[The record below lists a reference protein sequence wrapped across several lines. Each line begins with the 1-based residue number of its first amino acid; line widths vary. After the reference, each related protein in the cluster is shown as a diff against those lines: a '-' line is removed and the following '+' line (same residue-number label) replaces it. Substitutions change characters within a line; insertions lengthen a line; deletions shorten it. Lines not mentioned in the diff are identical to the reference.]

1 MNLIVRSALVL
12 SLAIAAIPAHASPLY
27 SSISLN
33 WSFSPDLALTSTTA
47 PFISHDDTTL
57 AVAPVITHSDD
68 YSTFEMNL
76 ATDST
81 GGSLSILQTGVP
93 GPESQ
98 SFVQLLQELHTNG
111 VAGQI
116 TFQYDIVAYADASL
130 NLPGKVLSSPYL
142 SLAVLNATTTLNTPL
157 ERGYSQPG
165 YVETWADAP
174 FDGEYEEH
182 AGVFTF
188 NLPAFNT
195 DGTDKFVL
203 HANTEIE
210 LWAAPV
216 PEPETWALMGLGLA
230 GIVTRAR
237 VKSKKDA

>member
-165 YVETWADAP
+165 YVETWQMRPLTAS
-174 FDGEYEEH
+174 
-182 AGVFTF
+182 TR
-188 NLPAFNT
+188 N
-195 DGTDKFVL
+195 
-203 HANTEIE
+203 
-210 LWAAPV
+210 
-216 PEPETWALMGLGLA
+216 
-230 GIVTRAR
+230 TRACSR
-237 VKSKKDA
+237 LTCPLSTPMAPTSSFYTPTQKSSFGPRLYRNRKPGH